1 MRGKF
6 GVQVKG
12 SGEMMVDELA
22 VNFPLREYSG
32 KNEYDFAKNS
42 RVSSLVYGI
51 PLERAKVK
59 KNERYIPIMITSP
72 ILGVAFM
79 RTRNEINS
87 QPRPTRVANPVSKEI
102 SGNPRETGF
111 LLAFIQIPN
120 ILRSRQRPY
129 I

>member
-12 SGEMMVDELA
+12 SGEMVVDELA

-42 RVSSLVYGI
+42 RISSLVYDI
-51 PLERAKVK
+51 PLECAKVK

-72 ILGVAFM
+72 ILGWL
-79 RTRNEINS
+79 S
-87 QPRPTRVANPVSKEI
+87 
-102 SGNPRETGF
+102 
-111 LLAFIQIPN
+111 
-120 ILRSRQRPY
+120 
-129 I
+129 